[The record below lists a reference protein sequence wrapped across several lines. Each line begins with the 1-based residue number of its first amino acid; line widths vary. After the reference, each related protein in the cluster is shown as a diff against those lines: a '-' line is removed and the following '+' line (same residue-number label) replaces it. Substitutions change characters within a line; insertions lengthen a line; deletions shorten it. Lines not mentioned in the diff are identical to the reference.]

1 MFEHCPRLIEV
12 ALPIRE
18 ISAESVRDKSLR
30 HGHISTLHLWWARRP
45 LAASRAVVFASLVP
59 DPDDPRC
66 PAEFRAAVER
76 HLKTHVPAELKYYRR
91 GKQIHR
97 DEDPYRPYDGMPDT
111 LRNRLL
117 MFIAKWSP
125 ESLAFEAGKAKK
137 EPDPKYLLD
146 DRSLV
151 KWETSDPEN
160 PQGREV
166 LRIARELVKVAY
178 GGETPTVLDPFAG
191 GGAIP
196 LEAGRLGCQAIANDY
211 NPVAYLILR
220 ATCEFP
226 QKYGKPGWRRVGG
239 QASSLPSLEP
249 VSTASLFDH
258 PALKAT
264 RRNFPH
270 WELDGRIYYVTFST
284 WDRFVIPEAQRW
296 IVLKALQHWN
306 GDRLRLHQTVV
317 MPDHVHALIEPL
329 KGYELSKVL
338 HSIKSFT
345 ANEINRELGRTGP
358 LWQPESF
365 DRIVRDREDY
375 LKKWEYIRTNPVKD
389 GLCERPEEWAWL
401 FEDLVVKQCS
411 LEGCPP
417 TWVPN
422 VLVHDVEKWANWI
435 LERARERI
443 GHFYPP
449 GKDGRP
455 VVGYLWART
464 APCSNPSCRGE
475 IPLLRSLLVCNKKDK
490 KVALTMEADK
500 ERKTVRFGIAEGKA
514 IRRTEGT
521 KRERGPAICPFC
533 EQPTSEAE
541 LRRAGQAGQ
550 MGERMVAVIVEGKGG
565 KGYRP
570 VEETDLAA
578 FREAAKIEVERPGE
592 LILPEI
598 NAEDA
603 DDVANSTGIRVHL
616 YGMKTWGSLFNP
628 RQLVAMQTFVA
639 CLREALEAMRQES
652 EDEEYRSALGVYLG
666 LWLDR
671 IAQHAN
677 AFCRW
682 NPGAEKVQHIFGRQA
697 IPMIWD
703 YVEIPPFACT
713 AGCPTNFVSIITDCI
728 ARESAS
734 CSRAPSRILRG
745 DAACLELPEREAS
758 IVVTDPPYFDAI
770 AYADLSDFFYVW
782 LKRALGSMHLHEFST
797 PLTPKSDEATA
808 LKHRHNGDGEQ
819 AAGHCVRKLA
829 AAFSECKRL
838 CHPGGLITV
847 MFAHQS
853 TTAWSALISALFQ
866 SGLNVTATYPID
878 TEKETRLVAFD
889 ASSLESSITVTCR
902 PRVVG
907 SAAAFK
913 QVRKEIEQVVQESVK
928 RFWSYGFR
936 GADLIVAC
944 YGPAVGVFGKYERV
958 EKADGTPV
966 GIPELLDLAKQA
978 ARDAIAGEFRGDNL
992 SALYYVWAN
1001 LYGVSEQSWDDAR
1014 LVVQIVGG
1022 QPSRLHTEADRQ
1034 NAGPPTEIMDVARG
1048 HGIFVVDG
1056 SSCRLALLADRA
1068 GRRGLGM
1075 DPNPPLIDAL
1085 HRAMLL
1091 WKQEKRRELVRY
1103 LGERDLLE
1111 DGPFWKLAQALFEV
1125 LPRDLEDWK
1134 LVNALLAE
1142 RQTLRAEGKSTAY
1155 RDAQKELFD

>member
-97 DEDPYRPYDGMPDT
+97 DEDPYQPYDGMPDT

-178 GGETPTVLDPFAG
+178 GGNIPTVLDPFAG

-226 QKYGKPGWRRVGG
+226 QKYGKPGKR
-239 QASSLPSLEP
+239 
-249 VSTASLFDH
+249 
-258 PALKAT
+258 K
-264 RRNFPH
+264 
-270 WELDGRIYYVTFST
+270 
-284 WDRFVIPEAQRW
+284 
-296 IVLKALQHWN
+296 
-306 GDRLRLHQTVV
+306 VV
-317 MPDHVHALIEPL
+317 VEEFG
-329 KGYELSKVL
+329 KKV
-338 HSIKSFT
+338 
-345 ANEINRELGRTGP
+345 EREV
-358 LWQPESF
+358 Q
-365 DRIVRDREDY
+365 V
-375 LKKWEYIRTNPVKD
+375 
-389 GLCERPEEWAWL
+389 A
-401 FEDLVVKQCS
+401 
-411 LEGCPP
+411 
-417 TWVPN
+417 N

-490 KVALTMEADK
+490 KVALTMEVDK
-500 ERKTVRFGIAEGKA
+500 EHKTVRFGIAEGKA

-550 MGERMVAVIVEGKGG
+550 MGERMVAVIVEDKDGKE
-565 KGYRP
+565 YRP
-570 VEETDLAA
+570 VEERDLAA

-592 LILPEI
+592 PIRPEVTL
-598 NAEDA
+598 A
-603 DDVANSTGIRVHL
+603 DEHVANRGDITVHL

-639 CLREALEAMRQES
+639 CLHEALEAMRQEI
-652 EDEEYRSALGVYLG
+652 EDEEYWRAVGIYLG
-666 LWLDR
+666 LFLSRLAQRGNNVSTWWNGDEAFHHPFTSTR
-671 IAQHAN
+671 I
-677 AFCRW
+677 
-682 NPGAEKVQHIFGRQA
+682 PIV
-697 IPMIWD
+697 WD
-703 YVEIPPFACT
+703 YAEPNPFNEAT
-713 AGCPTNFVSIITDCI
+713 GGGLSQLDWMTRVITKEATDAILPATCSRSDGGAI
-728 ARESAS
+728 ART
-734 CSRAPSRILRG
+734 
-745 DAACLELPEREAS
+745 EAS
-758 IVVTDPPYFDAI
+758 VDATVTDPPYFDEA

-782 LKRALGSMHLHEFST
+782 LKRAIGDLVPEAMAT
-797 PLTPKSDEATA
+797 PLTPKTDEATA
-808 LKHRHNGDGEQ
+808 LKHRHGGDG
-819 AAGHCVRKLA
+819 AAADRHFTGKLA
-829 AAFSECKRL
+829 QVFAEARRVTK
-838 CHPGGLITV
+838 PNGLYSIV
-847 MFAHQS
+847 FAHQE
-853 TTAWSALISALFQ
+853 TQAWTALIRSLFAAGLTIDATWPIEMEMKNRMR
-866 SGLNVTATYPID
+866 GLNSAAL
-878 TEKETRLVAFD
+878 ET
-889 ASSLESSITVTCR
+889 SITVICR

-907 SAAAFK
+907 SAASFK
-913 QVRKEIEQVVQESVK
+913 QVRKEIEQVVRESVR

-992 SALYYVWAN
+992 STLYYVWAN

-1014 LVVQIVGG
+1014 LVVQIGG
-1022 QPSRLHTEADRQ
+1022 AEE
-1034 NAGPPTEIMDVARG
+1034 NAMEVARG

-1056 SSCRLALLADRA
+1056 SKCRLALLEDRA
-1068 GRRGLGM
+1068 ARRGLGM